1 MSKNKKSKCKYSL
14 SLTGISKV
22 IKLHKVSQINLSDDN
37 DKEFIYIEK
46 LKSGDWIMAYTAS
59 TIEDI
64 EKLKSIEIIEE
75 T

>member
-1 MSKNKKSKCKYSL
+1 MSENKKPKCKYSL
-14 SLTGISKV
+14 SLTGTSKV
-22 IKLHKVSQINLSDDN
+22 IKLHKVSQINLSDGN

-75 T
+75 N